1 MWNRTQDKIGGT
13 TRFFRIS
20 FRYDT
25 LMSFIRQNFDL
36 TQYHKYTHQDLYD
49 MIPWER
55 HIQISLVEKYV
66 EEKNL
71 ENQKLAEQQKNDQI
85 RLQSSLKKLVGK

>member
-1 MWNRTQDKIGGT
+1 
-13 TRFFRIS
+13 
-20 FRYDT
+20 
-25 LMSFIRQNFDL
+25 
-36 TQYHKYTHQDLYD
+36 